1 MSAGKKAGI
10 AIGVLVA
17 IAVVAVGIIVFF
29 KYRRNDIPMQ
39 KLKETETDSGMN
51 NLNFEPEPTVSD
63 LPGTT
68 STA

>member
-29 KYRRNDIPMQ
+29 KYRRNDTLRQ
-39 KLKETETDSGMN
+39 KLKDTGMDSGMN
-51 NLNFEPEPTVSD
+51 NPNFEPEPTVSD
-63 LPGTT
+63 LPSTT